1 MTLMT
6 EVFDAWAADRLQKQP
21 LPFAQPFP
29 PQNQYI
35 QQPQQPYAQAQPY
48 QQPYPNQYQQVTVA
62 YNYPQQYQELPAQ
75 VPTHPMPSPGLPS
88 PGLPPGYSSPVAPP
102 HAMPVNTYGG
112 YTQPQGG
119 AVQTPVELPAETLMA
134 PTTPVPIRSVST
146 DVSSSSFALLAR
158 DLWGADTKIEK
169 EEVSV

>member
-1 MTLMT
+1 
-6 EVFDAWAADRLQKQP
+6 
-21 LPFAQPFP
+21 
-29 PQNQYI
+29 
-35 QQPQQPYAQAQPY
+35 
-48 QQPYPNQYQQVTVA
+48 
-62 YNYPQQYQELPAQ
+62 
-75 VPTHPMPSPGLPS
+75 
-88 PGLPPGYSSPVAPP
+88 
-102 HAMPVNTYGG
+102 MPVNTYGG